1 MESLSIKYRPK
12 EFKEIIGQVS
22 IVKILTKQLEENK
35 VRNVYLFCGA
45 SGCGKT
51 TAARAFANAI
61 NNGQGSPIEI
71 DAASNNGVDNV
82 RELVKSAQER
92 SIDSKYKIY
101 IIDEAHSL
109 TSQSWQAFLKC
120 IEEPPTFTMF
130 IFCTTD
136 PQKIPPT
143 ILNRVQRFNFTRI
156 KSNLIC
162 DRLKYVCEK
171 EGFTN
176 YTAGIDYISKIA
188 AGCMRDAL
196 TNLDKCYSFSKDIS
210 IENVL
215 YALGNYSYEK
225 LFQLINLIIDSK
237 EAEVLTVINEL
248 YDSGA
253 DMKIFVDQFL
263 SFCLDIS
270 KYILTKDCSILTI
283 PSTYESNI
291 LSSIN
296 ISSADKYYAYVIDNL
311 IQLKQALKNDIN
323 GKETV
328 EIGLLKI
335 TRCK

>member
-1 MESLSIKYRPK
+1 MASFFLSVLKSRQRLQCL
-12 EFKEIIGQVS
+12 FSV
-22 IVKILTKQLEENK
+22 QLIRK
-35 VRNVYLFCGA
+35 
-45 SGCGKT
+45 
-51 TAARAFANAI
+51 
-61 NNGQGSPIEI
+61 
-71 DAASNNGVDNV
+71 
-82 RELVKSAQER
+82 
-92 SIDSKYKIY
+92 
-101 IIDEAHSL
+101 
-109 TSQSWQAFLKC
+109 
-120 IEEPPTFTMF
+120 
-130 IFCTTD
+130 
-136 PQKIPPT
+136 KIPPT

-311 IQLKQALKNDIN
+311 IQLKQALK
-323 GKETV
+323 K
-328 EIGLLKI
+328 
-335 TRCK
+335 